1 MEIIWRFSLWEK
13 VVIFII
19 ISIIII
25 IIVILISPS
34 LTEANLFDDQ

>member
-19 ISIIII
+19 SIII

-34 LTEANLFDDQ
+34 LREANLFDDQ

>member
-25 IIVILISPS
+25 IVILISPS
-34 LTEANLFDDQ
+34 LREANLFDDQ

>member
-34 LTEANLFDDQ
+34 LKEANLFDDQ